1 MLCHVIFDKN
11 SELLFENE
19 TILLNNTSA
28 LDYSMQYVVCITVVQ
43 VSSINQSQFSH
54 SIYWTCKKKFSFIMT
69 SAYFLGKLH
78 IYSPYLKNVRN
89 GFVVLIW
96 WVNSSS
102 IILKQLPLL
111 INMNW
116 LISMDG
122 IPMYSKLWHCIGIA
136 QSHENDFLNH

>member
-54 SIYWTCKKKFSFIMT
+54 SIY
-69 SAYFLGKLH
+69 
-78 IYSPYLKNVRN
+78 
-89 GFVVLIW
+89 
-96 WVNSSS
+96 
-102 IILKQLPLL
+102 
-111 INMNW
+111 
-116 LISMDG
+116 
-122 IPMYSKLWHCIGIA
+122 
-136 QSHENDFLNH
+136 